1 MLRPIL
7 TLLICVLGFSLFSQQ
22 EIEWASKSKSHKYYQ
37 DDRDLPAKN
46 GWFGILGSYEAINRK
61 EVTVYDPENF
71 GKTKTYNLTSG
82 KKKDRDFF
90 GRVRLI
96 LAEIYL
102 SMT

>member
-1 MLRPIL
+1 MFLDLVFFHNKKLNGLQRVKVTNTIR
-7 TLLICVLGFSLFSQQ
+7 
-22 EIEWASKSKSHKYYQ
+22 